1 MSEASNREWS
11 LLKRSSDLEQNLLPS
26 KRTKCDLIKS
36 DEQYDSSTT
45 DTDTE
50 SKCSSSDI
58 NESEIEQN
66 DDNSDIEDTENDTNI
81 STDQSRYIPVV
92 LNEIILQQQKQCL
105 SRHSKKLIKKFK
117 YIYNHSKRK
126 VIEPTQCINDNI
138 NEINKLR
145 WELRNS
151 FNRIDLFKEGYA
163 VLSDESFPFYSL
175 CYMVSIERY
184 FPFN

>member
-1 MSEASNREWS
+1 MSEATNRECS
-11 LLKRSSDLEQNLLPS
+11 LLKRSSDLEQNLPS

-58 NESEIEQN
+58 NESE
-66 DDNSDIEDTENDTNI
+66 ENDTDI

-92 LNEIILQQQKQCL
+92 LNEIILQEQKQSL
-105 SRHSKKLIKKFK
+105 SRHSKKLLKQFK

-138 NEINKLR
+138 DEINKLQ

-184 FPFN
+184 FAFY